1 MFNDYCYEER
11 NSAVKTLAFT
21 KLGRVLGVVGS
32 LSSEVFNKVCS
43 ERVLTCVCET
53 LLNIRCANNDLINNL
68 SHLDTLRSAM
78 IFVRNIVKNTYDK
91 SVLVNMNVPL
101 AVVKVISRVSELS
114 AEDFSTS
121 SYLSIVYRESLYTL
135 A

>member
-1 MFNDYCYEER
+1 M
-11 NSAVKTLAFT
+11 
-21 KLGRVLGVVGS
+21 VGS
-32 LSSEVFNKVCS
+32 LSSEVFNKICT
-43 ERVLTCVCET
+43 EKILTYVCET

-68 SHLDTLRSAM
+68 AHLDTLRSVM
-78 IFVRNIVKNTYDK
+78 IFLRNLLKNTFDK

-101 AVVKVISRVSELS
+101 AVIKVVSRVSELS